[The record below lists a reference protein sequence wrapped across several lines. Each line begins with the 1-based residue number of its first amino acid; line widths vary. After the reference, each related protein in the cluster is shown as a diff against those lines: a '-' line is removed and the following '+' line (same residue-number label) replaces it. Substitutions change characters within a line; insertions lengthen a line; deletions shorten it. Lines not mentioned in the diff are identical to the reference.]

1 MVKFATLKRS
11 LCARP
16 ATPRA
21 CVEGYPQIR
30 YWKIHPK
37 HITGPYYTIANQ
49 HHPCVVQASAFARA
63 PSPTTRRAL
72 LWTQTFAVHFE
83 SGGHFCLERLRAPP
97 LPFPGAAH
105 SHRARLRAIY
115 HLYWKVP
122 PGGGGAT
129 PPCVN
134 PKLGS
139 RVVGRDVTRQC
150 AGSVSLRVSTT
161 LSPSRRPTPKLL
173 PASPNPLPF
182 ACPPLK
188 EALALFRSS
197 NGWSFTCVQNPR
209 SPSGAPPDTGSVGV
223 AAAVDTYPAALTILC
238 IF

>member
-1 MVKFATLKRS
+1 MCCSSFSLRS
-11 LCARP
+11 CA
-16 ATPRA
+16 
-21 CVEGYPQIR
+21 V
-30 YWKIHPK
+30 
-37 HITGPYYTIANQ
+37 AND
-49 HHPCVVQASAFARA
+49 AARA
-63 PSPTTRRAL
+63 SLDSNVCGSFRVGWSFLFGAPSRPPP
-72 LWTQTFAVHFE
+72 AVPR
-83 SGGHFCLERLRAPP
+83 GGAFP
-97 LPFPGAAH
+97 PGALE
-105 SHRARLRAIY
+105 SDIPSL
-115 HLYWKVP
+115 LEGT
-122 PGGGGAT
+122 PGGAGAT

-139 RVVGRDVTRQC
+139 RVVGHDVTRQC